1 MISPYENEAA
11 ARFANNGSYPP
22 DLSYIVYARHGGE
35 DYIFSLLTGYV
46 DPPAG
51 VVLQEGQSYNPYF
64 PGGAI
69 GMPQLIFDE
78 TVDYADGTPA
88 SAAQIAKDVAA
99 FLTWASMPEHD
110 ERKLIG
116 YKVIPITVLLLGAVW
131 YYNRFL
137 AKSLKTM
144 KIAFTPKRK

>member
-11 ARFANNGSYPP
+11 ARFANNGAYPP
-22 DLSYIVYARHGGE
+22 DLSYIVLARHGGE
-35 DYIFSLLTGYV
+35 DYIFSLLTGYM

-64 PGGAI
+64 PGGGI
-69 GMPQLIFDE
+69 GMPQLIYDE
-78 TVDYADGTPA
+78 TVDYEDGTPA
-88 SAAQIAKDVAA
+88 SAPQLAKDVST
-99 FLTWASMPEHD
+99 FLAWASMPEHD
-110 ERKLIG
+110 ERKLLG
-116 YKVIPITVLLLGAVW
+116 YKLIPLTVLFLGAVW

-137 AKSLKTM
+137 GKSYKTM